1 MSSYMESAYTIEHR
15 RLQTIVTKCEQ
26 ELNSAISLLDEKR
39 YSLKKEQD
47 KFQENLQNGQAVSQ
61 NIEAELME
69 QDQIVR
75 QELRNRVEQLYLS
88 CQECPETEMLTH
100 IELIKEYLQDKNVK
114 VSTIESI
121 LNQTEERIVKER
133 IQEKNKQ
140 SRLLEYDTY
149 SYRTFEMKPKRKKGV
164 NLCEIDKIVDK
175 KNNSVNIKNIFED
188 KLDKAKKINQIK
200 GEIEKIERK
209 YYEEPEFARELYAT
223 QKLNDLEKLIQNQQ
237 KEKSSE
243 KKSRHEKNISKY
255 LALKGLLAK
264 GRSDN
269 FNIVE
274 EIDNISDAA
283 LELQCEKLEARFIEI
298 KKREY
303 VSSALKKVMEKH
315 GIPFFDEKH
324 MREKYEQYDENI
336 DFNVSG
342 LTQNKLVIE
351 VEGKYT
357 GNSPTLNEK
366 RKSVLSARKVC
377 GIFKEIHEE
386 LKKDYGIVFD
396 DINVIEPSEQTIIMK
411 PISDTKSGNNSYM
424 YDKQKLIQHE

>member
-1 MSSYMESAYTIEHR
+1 MESAYTIEHR
-15 RLQTIVTKCEQ
+15 RLQTIVTKCER

-47 KFQENLQNGQAVSQ
+47 KFQKNLQNGQAVSQ

-75 QELRNRVEQLYLS
+75 QELRNRVEQLYLF

-140 SRLLEYDTY
+140 NRLMEYDTY

-164 NLCEIDKIVDK
+164 NLCETDKIVDK

-209 YYEEPEFARELYAT
+209 YYEEPEFARELYVT

-237 KEKSSE
+237 KEKASE

-274 EIDNISDAA
+274 EIDNISDVA

-342 LTQNKLVIE
+342 LTQNKLVVE